1 MREDRATNFDNRI
14 FKNGIL
20 TVLLVLMG
28 VALLY
33 AYRAQSPSAAIVSYD
48 KAITEIQSGQVKSVA
63 LGTDTA
69 TLVKTDNSTETVNIG
84 TNDGGAFQ
92 KLVVDYNATQP
103 PGAKVTLQPQKES
116 QPFGIIGP
124 DLGLRV
130 RRDVRRRRRVAR
142 A

>member
-33 AYRAQSPSAAIVSYD
+33 AYRAQSPSAAVASYD
-48 KAITEIQSGQVKSVA
+48 KAVSEIQSGQVKTVNLA
-63 LGTDTA
+63 TDTA
-69 TLVKTDNSTETVNIG
+69 TLVKSDNSTETVNIG
-84 TNDGGAFQ
+84 ANDGGALQ

-103 PGAKVTLQPQKES
+103 PSSRVT
-116 QPFGIIGP
+116 
-124 DLGLRV
+124 
-130 RRDVRRRRRVAR
+130 
-142 A
+142 